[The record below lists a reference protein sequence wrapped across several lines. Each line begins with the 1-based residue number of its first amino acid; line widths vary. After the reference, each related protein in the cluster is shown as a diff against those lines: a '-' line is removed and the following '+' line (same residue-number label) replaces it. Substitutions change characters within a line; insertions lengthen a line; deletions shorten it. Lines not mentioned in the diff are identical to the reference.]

1 MPINANRSQLDQT
14 QILQRAFEENNDRLR
29 VSADIA
35 IDSATI
41 LVETDYSTDSMA
53 IGDPVTNNLLKINN
67 DGSIDANV
75 SVSHTNDSIRLG
87 DGTNLITSTNVS
99 GKQGLDVNVI
109 SPANLPANAATES
122 TLSSLLT
129 ELQGKTEPA
138 DAQNIRALSS
148 ITDSVSVPGVAQE
161 TTLAS
166 IDTKIVTTVN
176 GIKVDGSAVTQ
187 PVSQVGTWN
196 INLPTDAATATL
208 QTAAN
213 SSLSS
218 IDGKL
223 PATLGQKT
231 SANSL
236 SVVLASDQTL
246 TVLAD
251 LNAFSATPDSVQAV
265 GSIDGTA
272 SGTKYGF
279 VNNLKQQ
286 ILDSHDREAA
296 FTYAD
301 FGTINQRITQ
311 IDYTS
316 ATFPGFTARRVF
328 SYTLVGNS
336 YRRDDEV
343 WTIV

>member
-1 MPINANRSQLDQT
+1 MAFPASDLSQENILRDIHDPVSQT
-14 QILQRAFEENNDRLR
+14 IRT
-29 VSADIA
+29 
-35 IDSATI
+35 SATAVVAPG
-41 LVETDYSTDSMA
+41 LE
-53 IGDPVTNNLLKINN
+53 
-67 DGSIDANV
+67 IDI
-75 SVSHTNDSIRLG
+75 SHVDDSIRLG
-87 DGTNLITSTNVS
+87 DGVSLVTSTNVS
-99 GKQGLDVNVI
+99 GKQGLDVNVLN
-109 SPANLPANAATES
+109 SSGASLPPNAATET
-122 TLSSLLT
+122 TLSSILIELT
-129 ELQGKTEPA
+129 AKTEPS
-138 DAQNIRALSS
+138 DAQNIRLLSS
-148 ITDSVSVPGVAQE
+148 LTDSVDVPGVAQE
-161 TTLAS
+161 LTLAAINS
-166 IDTKIVTTVN
+166 KITTSVN
-176 GIKVDGSAVTQ
+176 GILVDGSAVTQ

-196 INLPTDAATATL
+196 FNLPTDAATATL

-213 SSLSS
+213 LSLSS
-218 IDGKL
+218 IDSKL
-223 PATLGQKT
+223 PATLGQKI

-246 TVLAD
+246 TVNAD

-265 GSIDGTA
+265 GSIDGTS

-286 ILDSHDREAA
+286 ILDSHDRQAA
-296 FTYAD
+296 FTYTD

-316 ATFPGFTARRVF
+316 ATFPGSTARRVF